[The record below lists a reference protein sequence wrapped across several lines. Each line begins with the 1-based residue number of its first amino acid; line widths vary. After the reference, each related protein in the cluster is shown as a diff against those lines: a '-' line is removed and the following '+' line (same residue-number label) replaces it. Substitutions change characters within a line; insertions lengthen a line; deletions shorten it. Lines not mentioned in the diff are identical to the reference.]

1 MQFTKEQM
9 ICNAT
14 NCDVEDT
21 SFIDCTRGPLYDG
34 RFYCDEHMLAVKK
47 REAKIS
53 QDAAIYYQRS
63 VVAGFEYRLEE
74 AKLKLAEMENE
85 NDTL

>member
-1 MQFTKEQM
+1 M
-9 ICNAT
+9 
-14 NCDVEDT
+14 
-21 SFIDCTRGPLYDG
+21 P
-34 RFYCDEHMLAVKK
+34 AVKE

-63 VVAGFEYRLEE
+63 VVAGYEYQLEE

>member
-14 NCDVEDT
+14 TCENEDT

-34 RFYCDEHMLAVKK
+34 RFYCDEHMPAVKE

-63 VVAGFEYRLEE
+63 MVADYEYRLEE